1 MKAPIPSCDHIEPFL
16 EAGIP
21 DLWTYYCCA
30 QCREVSNRFIA
41 MPSSRT
47 RIIGAQLWKYRI
59 AGFLHWGYNYWY
71 TRFSRRAVDPFVL
84 NDGGSFTP
92 AGDCF
97 SVYPG
102 PDGTPYQS
110 LHMKAFTEALSDLR
124 AMSLAESLC
133 GSRRGDFAHIGKKL
147 LRKRGNRCI
156 IKKEKG
162 NCSPLSFTCEII

>member
-1 MKAPIPSCDHIEPFL
+1 
-16 EAGIP
+16 
-21 DLWTYYCCA
+21 
-30 QCREVSNRFIA
+30 
-41 MPSSRT
+41 MPCSRT

-102 PDGTPYQS
+102 PDGMPYQS
-110 LHMKAFTEALSDLR
+110 LHMKAFTEALADLR
-124 AMSLAESLC
+124 AMKLAESLC
-133 GSRRGDFAHIGKKL
+133 GREAVLSALEKDGSITFSRYPRKTDSAFS
-147 LRKRGNRCI
+147 LRERINELIQTAVRK
-156 IKKEKG
+156 
-162 NCSPLSFTCEII
+162 